1 MLGLHSRNKTEWHG
15 FTDIKRLPH
24 ENAAVLQKWRI
35 EWKRQL
41 QKVKKE
47 NLKNKDEDCD
57 LDYIPNVGREQEV
70 EYAMSNSFGFG
81 GHNGS
86 IIFKKWR
93 E

>member
-41 QKVKKE
+41 QKAKKE
-47 NLKNKDEDCD
+47 NLKICRS
-57 LDYIPNVGREQEV
+57 L
-70 EYAMSNSFGFG
+70 
-81 GHNGS
+81 
-86 IIFKKWR
+86 
-93 E
+93 